1 MTTLLACT
9 LTGTLCLSAGWC
21 WGHRTARIRHVRIP
35 AGCHCRD
42 QTAIDADEDAF
53 IAAFRDRLDEGLGAY
68 LDQTTD
74 PDDPR
79 NAA

>member
-1 MTTLLACT
+1 MTYLITALLA
-9 LTGTLCLSAGWC
+9 LSVGWC
-21 WGHRTARIRHVRIP
+21 WGHSTARVRVRFVGARP
-35 AGCHCRD
+35 ADD
-42 QTAIDADEDAF
+42 QTAIDEAEERF
-53 IAAFRDRLDEGLGAY
+53 IAAFRDRIDKELAAY